1 MTKFGGDNLNRTT
14 NRGVEAKEVEIA
26 NITLDRHSNSC
37 SSSLPASRPV
47 CGDSASSAG
56 GGGDGGSHP
65 LPVSSSS
72 YVQVVV
78 QQQRVSAP
86 APAAAAARHSPRL
99 PRASSP
105 LRHFYVINAAM
116 NTTGDVEGCG
126 GGCGGCGGCGE
137 GVGAR
142 ARARARAGAE
152 SVLLLPASLVLPA
165 RPARGRDSHAAREY
179 LAGGDSPRRAVP
191 DAGGAAG
198 DARQYDKEAHHMTEK
213 PATWRMLSNISNTN
227 LDLSENGPERVEVYY
242 FEQGAGE
249 YLQTSEAGGASAC
262 ERWAQGA
269 ARRAAAALVPLP
281 AAARLLLAAPLAL
294 LITLERCALMVVR
307 DLVTGVVQTAS
318 DYALKPALAL
328 VFNAVV
334 RPPLVF
340 AANVS
345 RAVRAALRPLA
356 AAATDAV
363 EPAAALLRSLRLV
376 TVRYDRAGGTRLRP
390 DTDA

>member
-116 NTTGDVEGCG
+116 NRTGDVEGCG
-126 GGCGGCGGCGE
+126 GGCGE
-137 GVGAR
+137 GVG
-142 ARARARAGAE
+142 ARARAGAE

-198 DARQYDKEAHHMTEK
+198 DARQYDKEAHHMTE
-213 PATWRMLSNISNTN
+213 
-227 LDLSENGPERVEVYY
+227 
-242 FEQGAGE
+242 
-249 YLQTSEAGGASAC
+249 
-262 ERWAQGA
+262 
-269 ARRAAAALVPLP
+269 
-281 AAARLLLAAPLAL
+281 
-294 LITLERCALMVVR
+294 VR
-307 DLVTGVVQTAS
+307 D
-318 DYALKPALAL
+318 
-328 VFNAVV
+328 
-334 RPPLVF
+334 
-340 AANVS
+340 
-345 RAVRAALRPLA
+345 
-356 AAATDAV
+356 
-363 EPAAALLRSLRLV
+363 
-376 TVRYDRAGGTRLRP
+376 
-390 DTDA
+390 

>member
-1 MTKFGGDNLNRTT
+1 M
-14 NRGVEAKEVEIA
+14 
-26 NITLDRHSNSC
+26 
-37 SSSLPASRPV
+37 LPV
-47 CGDSASSAG
+47 TSSAG
-56 GGGDGGSHP
+56 AADPGQPADAQARTTSTHRKAGSSAVRLSRRTRTGKNHKGQCGLVDPTRPSPSLLQQGCVLRSTFRRAQAGGASACERWAQGAARRAAGVCWVAAPLALPSHSRG
-65 LPVSSSS
+65 LAIMSSSD
-72 YVQVVV
+72 
-78 QQQRVSAP
+78 
-86 APAAAAARHSPRL
+86 
-99 PRASSP
+99 
-105 LRHFYVINAAM
+105 
-116 NTTGDVEGCG
+116 TTV
-126 GGCGGCGGCGE
+126 
-137 GVGAR
+137 R
-142 ARARARAGAE
+142 ARAD
-152 SVLLLPASLVLPA
+152 P
-165 RPARGRDSHAAREY
+165 D
-179 LAGGDSPRRAVP
+179 RR
-191 DAGGAAG
+191 
-198 DARQYDKEAHHMTEK
+198 R
-213 PATWRMLSNISNTN
+213 
-227 LDLSENGPERVEVYY
+227 
-242 FEQGAGE
+242 
-249 YLQTSEAGGASAC
+249 EAGGASAC